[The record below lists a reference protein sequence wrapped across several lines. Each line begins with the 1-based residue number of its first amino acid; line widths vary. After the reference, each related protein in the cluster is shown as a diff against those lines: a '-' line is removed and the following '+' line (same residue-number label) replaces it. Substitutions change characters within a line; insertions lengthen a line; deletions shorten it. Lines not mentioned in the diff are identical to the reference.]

1 MSDIPYDSI
10 QYLERNKYIHIW
22 GKKLPHWFQEHKAVF
37 ATFRLADSL
46 PQEKIEELKELKKA
60 MIVKENLCNGSN
72 IRKDYSLEVARRIE
86 RWIDHGY
93 GSCMLANHDI
103 REIVANA
110 IRFYDKDKYILFAF
124 VIMPNHVHLLLSPLD
139 AISVTDIL
147 GRIKSYTAKQINNRL
162 KRTGSVWQN
171 GIFDRIVRDADNF
184 EQYMEYI
191 CRNPRNL
198 PSTSYTL
205 YRM

>member
-1 MSDIPYDSI
+1 M
-10 QYLERNKYIHIW
+10 
-22 GKKLPHWFQEHKAVF
+22 F

-60 MIVKENLCNGSN
+60 MIVRENLCNDSN
-72 IRKDYSLEVARRIE
+72 IRKEYNMEVARRIE

-93 GSCMLANHDI
+93 GSCMLANPDM

-110 IRFYDKDKYILFAF
+110 IRFYDEDKYILFAF

-139 AISVTDIL
+139 AIPVTDIL
-147 GRIKSYTAKQINNRL
+147 GRIKSYTAKLINDRL

-198 PSTSYTL
+198 PPTSYTL
-205 YRM
+205 YRA